1 MKRAL
6 ALIIIGLTLAAL
18 PTGTVMA
25 QTVEAEP
32 QHPVV
37 RVRRDIRIMNAG
49 IVLMNDTFTLESPPG
64 EQLDV
69 SDFWTGSQSSF
80 INERRSFEAWLG
92 GSWIT
97 LDFSEE
103 SIGEYDGYRIAL
115 PSPFTLMDG
124 VDLEMRAS
132 YLFVNLMSDVGK
144 FYEALIPVFP
154 AISYNISSFQI
165 RVELPAEAEFDEAYD
180 FAFNYSDTEGIWVL
194 QQESESIRQYS
205 PNNATIRYDPPPDDE
220 YLFDCQN
227 MERHIII
234 KGGSLRVEDSYSVI
248 NMGES
253 FNRFRLLLPPD
264 ASNVKARDGVGTLQ
278 TTTKETGE
286 NGDIEAYVSP
296 RSTFMPA
303 DRWVF
308 TVAYS
313 LPKKE
318 HVTSEGG
325 RSTLIYP
332 LDDFPYYVRELSAV
346 VTLPEGGRL
355 IVSQPEPS
363 STEKVG
369 YSTDV
374 YFDLGASLPS
384 ERPEILVELSLSPVA
399 SVIRWGGLLV
409 VAAGAV
415 GAVYVLR
422 RRGEGEVV
430 KIPVVAEK
438 PKLSNFLEQQRERI
452 TLFSELEEL
461 QRDLNEEK
469 IERDRF
475 DHRSAEINRRLDELT
490 RSLKRLSREI
500 EADYPDL
507 HERFV
512 EIKRAEEELEK
523 LKNDLRNLE
532 IRLRARRVS
541 RRDYERRR
549 NDRFRRRSQAVRRI
563 EQAVASIGAEV

>member
-1 MKRAL
+1 
-6 ALIIIGLTLAAL
+6 
-18 PTGTVMA
+18 
-25 QTVEAEP
+25 
-32 QHPVV
+32 
-37 RVRRDIRIMNAG
+37 
-49 IVLMNDTFTLESPPG
+49 
-64 EQLDV
+64 
-69 SDFWTGSQSSF
+69 
-80 INERRSFEAWLG
+80 
-92 GSWIT
+92 
-97 LDFSEE
+97 
-103 SIGEYDGYRIAL
+103 
-115 PSPFTLMDG
+115 
-124 VDLEMRAS
+124 
-132 YLFVNLMSDVGK
+132 
-144 FYEALIPVFP
+144 
-154 AISYNISSFQI
+154 
-165 RVELPAEAEFDEAYD
+165 
-180 FAFNYSDTEGIWVL
+180 
-194 QQESESIRQYS
+194 
-205 PNNATIRYDPPPDDE
+205 
-220 YLFDCQN
+220 

-264 ASNVKARDGVGTLQ
+264 ASNVKARDGVGTLK
-278 TTTKETGE
+278 TTTQETGE
-286 NGDIEAYVSP
+286 NGDIEAHVSP

-313 LPKKE
+313 LPKNE

-325 RSTLIYP
+325 RSTLKYA

-369 YSTDV
+369 YSTDLN
-374 YFDLGASLPS
+374 FDLGASLPS
-384 ERPEILVELSLSPVA
+384 ERPEILVELYLSPVA

-422 RRGEGEVV
+422 RREEGEVV

-438 PKLSNFLEQQRERI
+438 PKLSDFLGQQRERI
-452 TLFSELEEL
+452 ALFSELDEL
-461 QRDLNEEK
+461 QRDLDEEK

-475 DHRSAEINRRLDELT
+475 DHRSADINRRLEELT

-512 EIKRAEEELEK
+512 EIRRAEEELER

-532 IRLRARRVS
+532 VRLRARRVS

>member
-6 ALIIIGLTLAAL
+6 ALLIIGLTLAAL
-18 PTGTVMA
+18 PMGTVMA
-25 QTVEAEP
+25 QTVEAEL

-37 RVRRDIRIMNAG
+37 CFHRDIRIMKAG
-49 IVLMNDTFTLESPPG
+49 IVLINDTITLESPPG

-69 SDFWTGSQSSF
+69 SDFWTGSQNSF
-80 INERRSFEAWLG
+80 TNERRSFGAWLG

-115 PSPFTLMDG
+115 PSSFTLMDG
-124 VDLEMRAS
+124 VDLKMRAS
-132 YLFVNLMSDVGK
+132 YLFVNLMNDVGK
-144 FYEALIPVFP
+144 YHEALIPVFP
-154 AISYNISSFQI
+154 AIQYNISSFQI
-165 RVELPAEAEFDEAYD
+165 RVELPAEAKFDEAYD
-180 FAFNYSDTEGIWVL
+180 FAFNYSETEGIGVL
-194 QQESESIRQYS
+194 HQDSESIRQYS
-205 PNNATIRYDPPPDDE
+205 PNNATIRYDLPPDDE
-220 YLFDCQN
+220 NLLDCQN

-234 KGGSLRVEDSYSVI
+234 KGDSLRIEDSYSVI

-253 FNRFRLLLPPD
+253 FNRLRLLLPPG
-264 ASNVKARDGVGTLQ
+264 AANVKARDGVGTLK
-278 TTTKETGE
+278 TTTNEMGE
-286 NGDIEAYVSP
+286 NGDIEAHVSP
-296 RSTFMPA
+296 RSALMPA

-308 TVAYS
+308 TVAYT

-318 HVTSEGG
+318 HMTSEGG
-325 RSTLIYP
+325 RSTLKYP
-332 LDDFPYYVRELSAV
+332 LDDFPYYVREVSAV

-355 IVSQPEPS
+355 IVSQPDPS

-369 YSTDV
+369 YSTEV
-374 YFDLGASLPS
+374 NFELGPSLPS
-384 ERPEILVELSLSPVA
+384 ERPNIVVELSLSPVA
-399 SVIRWGGLLV
+399 SLIRWSGLLV
-409 VAAGAV
+409 VAAGVA

-438 PKLSNFLEQQRERI
+438 PKMSDFLEQQRERI

-461 QRDLNEEK
+461 QQGLDEEK

-475 DHRSAEINRRLDELT
+475 DHRTAEINRRLDELT

-512 EIKRAEEELEK
+512 EIRRAEEELER

-532 IRLRARRVS
+532 VRLRARRVS

-549 NDRFRRRSQAVRRI
+549 NDRLRRRSQAVRRI